1 MKLLIASRNKDKI
14 REIRGVLKEVDF
26 EFITAS
32 DIPDLPDVIEDRDTI
47 EGNAIK
53 KAVECAKE
61 SGLLTLADD
70 TGLFVDELNG
80 VPGVYSSRYAGEECT
95 YKNNRTK
102 LLKAMKNIKNR
113 EAQFRTVV
121 ALASSEGLIGT
132 ATGEVK
138 GIITTKEFGNNGF
151 GYDPIFRSVETGK
164 TFGEMT
170 EIEKHKISH
179 RGRAFRKIIPI
190 LQVTHPAAAGLLK
203 KY

>member
-14 REIRGVLKEVDF
+14 REIREVLKEVNF
-26 EFITAS
+26 EFITAP
-32 DIPDLPDVIEDRDTI
+32 DIPGLPDVIEDRDTI

-53 KAVECAKE
+53 KAVECAKK

-70 TGLFVDELNG
+70 TGLFVDALNG

-121 ALASSEGLIGT
+121 ALASPEGLIGT

-179 RGRAFRKIIPI
+179 RGRAFRKIILI
-190 LQVTHPAAAGLLK
+190 LRVTHTVDLIVRL
-203 KY
+203 